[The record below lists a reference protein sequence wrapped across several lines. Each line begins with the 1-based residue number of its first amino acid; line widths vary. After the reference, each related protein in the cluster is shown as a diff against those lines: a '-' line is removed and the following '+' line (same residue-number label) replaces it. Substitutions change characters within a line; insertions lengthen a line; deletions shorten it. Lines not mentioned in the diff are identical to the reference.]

1 MFWGNRGTNWLRIVT
16 FMMLRVYRCGT
27 KLRMKLLLA
36 FSVCLAGSAAAQ
48 DLSSIETVDANTPRD
63 VQIQLAESAAPKEVS
78 SAATILV
85 LGKNGYEVGRKGT
98 NGFTCLISR
107 QLVNTLEPEC
117 YDAEGTATTVKKDM
131 FIEEQRAKRV
141 SEEQIEK
148 QVEAGYK
155 SGKFKAP
162 RRAGIVYM
170 MSPYNRVL
178 NPQNNKII
186 RFPGHLM
193 FYAPNL
199 TAKDVGEGESAPY
212 LTNPGKPDNLMVV
225 VPAKM

>member
-1 MFWGNRGTNWLRIVT
+1 
-16 FMMLRVYRCGT
+16 
-27 KLRMKLLLA
+27 MKTLLVA
-36 FSVCLAGSAAAQ
+36 VCLVGSAVAQ
-48 DLSSIETVDANTPRD
+48 ELSSIETVDANTPRD
-63 VQIQLAESAAPKEVS
+63 IQIKLAASAAPKEVS
-78 SAATILV
+78 GAATILV
-85 LGKNGYEVGRKGT
+85 LGKKGYEVAREGT

-131 FIEEQRAKRV
+131 FIEEQRAKGL

-148 QVEAGYK
+148 LVEAGYK
-155 SGKFKAP
+155 SGKFRAP

-170 MSPYNRVL
+170 MSPHNRVL

>member
-1 MFWGNRGTNWLRIVT
+1 MFWGNPGTKRLPVVT
-16 FMMLRVYRCGT
+16 FMMLRVYHCGT
-27 KLRMKLLLA
+27 NLHMKLLTL
-36 FSVCLAGSAAAQ
+36 CLCLLGSANAQ
-48 DLSSIETVDANTPRD
+48 ELSSIETVDATTPREI
-63 VQIQLAESAAPKEVS
+63 QIQLAESAAPKEVS
-78 SAATILV
+78 TAATILV
-85 LGKNGYEVGRKGT
+85 LGKNGYEVARKGT

-131 FIEEQRAKRV
+131 FVEEQRAKGV
-141 SEEQIEK
+141 SEEQIDK
-148 QVEAGYK
+148 HVEAGYK

-162 RRAGIVYM
+162 RRPGIVYM

-178 NPQNNKII
+178 NPQNKQII

-199 TAKDVGEGESAPY
+199 TAKDVGEGEGAPY

-225 VPAKM
+225 VPAK